1 MATYRTDYEQLEFIE
16 ARIKRLQKTLERLET
31 LGLTSVSSGG
41 NSKTFADMEQIKR
54 ELDRAEREY
63 LIIHSRTEG
72 KPVNPHFREAIVCS
86 RKHY

>member
-1 MATYRTDYEQLEFIE
+1 MAEYRTDEEKLAFLE
-16 ARIKRLQKTLERLET
+16 ARIKRLQKTLERLEN

-41 NSKTFADMEQIKR
+41 NSKTFADQEKIKL

-63 LIIHSRTEG
+63 LIINSRNQG
-72 KPVNPHFREAIVCS
+72 KPVNPHFREALICS

>member
-1 MATYRTDYEQLEFIE
+1 MATFRTDDEQLEFLQ
-16 ARIKRLQKTLERLET
+16 ARIGRLQKTLERLEA

-41 NSKTFADMEQIKR
+41 NSKTFADMEKIKL

-63 LIIHSRTEG
+63 AIVHSRNEG
-72 KPVNPHFREAIVCS
+72 KPINPHFREAIVCS

>member
-1 MATYRTDYEQLEFIE
+1 MARYRTDDQQLEFLD
-16 ARIKRLQKTLERLET
+16 ARIKRLQKTLERLEA

-41 NSKTFADMEQIKR
+41 NSKTFADQEKIKL

-63 LIIHSRTEG
+63 LIISSRKEG
-72 KPVNPHFREAIVCS
+72 NPVNPHFKEAIVCS